1 MDYKYI
7 EQLIERYWEAETS
20 RQEGQI
26 LRAFFSQDEVPAHLA
41 RYQELF
47 RYEASAAEEKVSA
60 DFETRMLEKLTAA
73 TTAAEPR
80 RVVALRPTATS
91 RLRPFFQAAAS
102 VSIVVLIG
110 LGASRSFSHSGEG
123 WDYNPASYA
132 DTYET
137 PQQAYTVIE
146 DGLEMFQKT
155 AVADTTHNAAKT
167 DTTHP

>member
-7 EQLIERYWEAETS
+7 EQLIERYWDAETS
-20 RQEGQI
+20 RQEEQI
-26 LRAFFSQDEVPAHLA
+26 LRAFFSQDEVPEHLA

-47 RYEASAAEEKVSA
+47 RYEASAAEEKVST
-60 DFETRMLEKLTAA
+60 DFDARILEKLTAA
-73 TTAAEPR
+73 TAAEPK
-80 RVVALRPTATS
+80 RVVALRPTKTS
-91 RLRPFFQAAAS
+91 RLRPFYQAAAS

-110 LGASRSFSHSGEG
+110 LGASRSFSHSAEG

-155 AVADTTHNAAKT
+155 AVADTAHAAAKT
-167 DTTHP
+167 DTTSR